1 MLALKIRSIIGRT
14 NKILSLIS
22 GFALMFIMGTMF
34 ANVFRRE
41 VLDGRSISGV
51 IEYNEIVLTALVF
64 LSLANTQRTRDHVAV
79 DLVTRR
85 LPDRFAWGVRGFGLL
100 VAAGFLA
107 WMGYRA
113 GVVAW
118 ASYQSGEYRFGL
130 ARVPIWPA
138 RMLLPFGLFFLV
150 LQVLVH
156 ATDDLVGLFR
166 GRRPSA
172 ADRETK
178 GVGL

>member
-1 MLALKIRSIIGRT
+1 MLALKIRSLVGRT
-14 NKILSLIS
+14 NKILSLLS
-22 GFALMFIMGTMF
+22 GFALVFIMGSIF

-41 VLDGRSISGV
+41 LLDGRSISGV

-85 LPDRFAWGVRGFGLL
+85 LPDRVAWGLRGLGLI
-100 VAAGFLA
+100 VAAIFLA

-113 GVVAW
+113 LVVGIS
-118 ASYQSGEYRFGL
+118 SYQSGEYRFGL

-138 RMLLPFGLFFLV
+138 RLLLPFGLTFLV

-156 ATDDLVGLFR
+156 ATDDLLGLFT
-166 GRRPSA
+166 GRRPSV
-172 ADRETK
+172 ADKEHK

>member
-1 MLALKIRSIIGRT
+1 MLALKVRLLIGRV
-14 NKILSLIS
+14 NKVLSLVS
-22 GFALMFIMGTMF
+22 GVALMFIMVTMF

-41 VLDGRSISGV
+41 LLDGRSISGV

-85 LPDRFAWGVRGFGLL
+85 LPDRLAWGLRGIGLI
-100 VAAGFLA
+100 VAAVFLA

-113 GVVAW
+113 GVVGW

-138 RMLLPFGLFFLV
+138 RLLLPFGLAFLV

-156 ATDDLVGLFR
+156 VTDDLIGLFR

-172 ADRETK
+172 ADRESI